1 MNTTLIVLAIVAI
14 GAAAYFYL
22 IASKKIEDKD
32 GDFIPDVIEDKV
44 KEVKTEVKKRATAV
58 KKQAKD
64 LKVVAELA
72 VDELQDV
79 VNAAKGTKKKPA
91 AKKPAAKKAPVKKV
105 VKK

>member
-14 GAAAYFYL
+14 CAAAYFYL

-58 KKQAKD
+58 KKEVTEVKAYVKKTAK
-64 LKVVAELA
+64 
-72 VDELQDV
+72 
-79 VNAAKGTKKKPA
+79 AAKGVVSA
-91 AKKPAAKKAPVKKV
+91 AKGKAPVKKV

>member
-1 MNTTLIVLAIVAI
+1 M
-14 GAAAYFYL
+14 
-22 IASKKIEDKD
+22 
-32 GDFIPDVIEDKV
+32 

-72 VDELQDV
+72 ADELQDV